1 MYQKYELK
9 VLVKGTIN
17 TGTFFLDPNSMEF
30 DKTQIYF

>member
-9 VLVKGTIN
+9 VLGTIN